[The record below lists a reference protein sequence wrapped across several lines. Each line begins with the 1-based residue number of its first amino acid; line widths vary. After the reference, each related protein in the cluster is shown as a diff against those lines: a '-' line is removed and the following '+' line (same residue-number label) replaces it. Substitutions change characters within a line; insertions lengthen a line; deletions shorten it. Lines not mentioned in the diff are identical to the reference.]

1 MQERHRNREKY
12 FVEQGITTEKYVLPL
27 IREVKTVDKHTS
39 VLEIGCGEGGNLI
52 PFYKIGCKKI
62 VGVDMSKSKIANGVS
77 LFEKIKQDDASLEFV
92 CNDIYNIK
100 PESLGQFDVIITR
113 DVLEHIH
120 DQEKFMRFVKKFL
133 APKGVFFLGFPPWH
147 NPFGGHQQMCNSRFL
162 SKLPYFHI
170 LPKALYKLI
179 LKIFNES
186 NSVIDG
192 LLEIKDTAIT
202 IERFQKILRTEK
214 YLVKRKVFYFI
225 NPNYEVKFGLRPKR
239 AWKLISSIPFL
250 RNFIITTNYYIISKG
265 VSSL

>member
-1 MQERHRNREKY
+1 
-12 FVEQGITTEKYVLPL
+12 
-27 IREVKTVDKHTS
+27 
-39 VLEIGCGEGGNLI
+39 
-52 PFYKIGCKKI
+52 
-62 VGVDMSKSKIANGVS
+62 
-77 LFEKIKQDDASLEFV
+77 
-92 CNDIYNIK
+92 
-100 PESLGQFDVIITR
+100 
-113 DVLEHIH
+113 
-120 DQEKFMRFVKKFL
+120 MRFVKKFL

-179 LKIFNES
+179 LKIFSES

-214 YLVKRKVFYFI
+214 YHVKRKVFYFI

-250 RNFIITTNYYIISKG
+250 RNFIITTNYYQNINCCNFSKRK
-265 VSSL
+265 